1 MKKNLILLSLFSIV
15 STAALAEQVRFLQ
28 LDNDA
33 LQARTDLIQHAK
45 SEILTEYFA
54 VTDDDVSTSGIALLC
69 EASKRGVKVR
79 VLMDALSNSVKK
91 STIAAT
97 YQNCKDQNGNLNIEF
112 RLFNPLNFTQLES
125 LMHRDHDKMLAVDG
139 HTMIVGGRNV
149 DKKYFGL
156 DEKRNFKDLDMLIN
170 GKVVAEAVKYYK
182 ELWDKDDVVKKPNLE
197 KFNFEKLINGCEGN
211 PDHYMCQKY
220 LNEEIKISKRELAEI
235 SLRMDKL
242 IAAMKAGKMH
252 VKYNNDKNWFQDART
267 VSNIRLLSNSTK
279 ANVSKNS
286 HQISD
291 ELYSI
296 FSKAQHSVL
305 ILSPYLIPNERVSKM
320 FKTLI
325 NRGVTIKIIT
335 NSLKSTDNLFA
346 QAGFKAAKQEMI
358 DMGIEL
364 YEYNLV
370 HTTHAKTAV
379 VDDEISLIGTF
390 NLDPRSSQI
399 NREIG
404 IVVKDANVAA
414 DLTKIINHFKSE
426 SLLVGFRGE
435 EVNIDFQN
443 EGVGSFKKG
452 AVKVIE
458 QVIPLIKDQ
467 L

>member
-1 MKKNLILLSLFSIV
+1 
-15 STAALAEQVRFLQ
+15 
-28 LDNDA
+28 
-33 LQARTDLIQHAK
+33 
-45 SEILTEYFA
+45 
-54 VTDDDVSTSGIALLC
+54 
-69 EASKRGVKVR
+69 
-79 VLMDALSNSVKK
+79 
-91 STIAAT
+91 
-97 YQNCKDQNGNLNIEF
+97 
-112 RLFNPLNFTQLES
+112 
-125 LMHRDHDKMLAVDG
+125 
-139 HTMIVGGRNV
+139 
-149 DKKYFGL
+149 
-156 DEKRNFKDLDMLIN
+156 
-170 GKVVAEAVKYYK
+170 VKYYK

-379 VDDEISLIGTF
+379 VDGEISLIGTF

-404 IVVKDANVAA
+404 IVVKDANVGA

-426 SLLVGFRGE
+426 SLLVGYRGE

-443 EGVGSFKKG
+443 EGVGSLKKG
-452 AVKVIE
+452 AVKLIE